1 MVVAGA
7 ARRSVGPTGA
17 GSTAPDPAPL
27 PATGA
32 LARTVIRAI
41 RPQVDNGRRPAK
53 AAIGQRLRVEADAFA
68 DGHDVVRATLRVR
81 HESEAKW
88 TEIPMVALGDD
99 RFRAEW
105 PIVAT
110 GWHKFVIRA
119 AVDPFV
125 TWRRDIQLRHASG
138 QDIADELAV
147 GAALVE
153 QAARR
158 ASRRSQDVLR
168 RVATALVSGR
178 RGLESP
184 LSDMAGKW
192 NESSLG
198 ELVFS
203 EGLGMLMEAHAD
215 PAAATSSAPLP
226 VFSDRARARCS
237 AWYEL
242 FPRSTSPDPRRH
254 GTFSDVQQRLDE
266 VERMGFDVLYLPPI
280 HPIGQS
286 GRKGPDGAP
295 SAGPQDPGSPW
306 AIGSADGG
314 HREVHPELGT
324 LESFASLVRDA
335 AARGIDVAID
345 LAFQASPD
353 HPWVTEHPSWF
364 RHRPDGTI
372 RYAENPPKTYE
383 DIYPLHFESDDWQS
397 LWLELLETVQ
407 FWIAQG
413 VTVFRVDN
421 PHTKPFAFWEW
432 LIASVKRTQPEVIF
446 LAEAFTRPAVMEE
459 LARVGFSQ
467 SYTYF
472 TWRTTKWE
480 LETYLGQLTHG
491 EMADYF
497 RPNFWPN
504 TPDILS
510 EELQH
515 GGRPAFVSRL
525 ILAATLSANYGIY
538 GPAFELQEHVPR
550 SPGSEEYRRSEKYE
564 IRNWERER
572 PDSLADLVSQ
582 VNAIRRAHPA
592 LQYQEGLCF
601 HRAEND
607 QIIAYSKRRS
617 ALPGDD
623 PGPPD
628 DPDDIVLVLV
638 NLDHDREQ
646 TAWVDLDLDALGLD
660 PVRPFV
666 VHDLLTDAQ
675 YQWQGARNFVILNPV
690 LPAHVFSVRQSPS
703 TGAPQ

>member
-1 MVVAGA
+1 MVVAGKA
-7 ARRSVGPTGA
+7 ARPSVEPTGD
-17 GSTAPDPAPL
+17 GSNPSDRAFL
-27 PATGA
+27 PTTSA

-53 AAIGQRLRVEADAFA
+53 ASVGQRLRVEADAFA

-81 HESEAKW
+81 HEADAKW
-88 TEIPMVALGDD
+88 TEIPMVDIGDD
-99 RFRAEW
+99 RYRAEW
-105 PIVAT
+105 PIQIT

-119 AVDPFV
+119 ATDPFA
-125 TWRRDIQLRHASG
+125 TWRRDVQLRHEAG
-138 QDIADELAV
+138 QDIAVELAV

-153 QAARR
+153 RAAQR
-158 ASRRSQDVLR
+158 AKRRSREVLLG
-168 RVATALVSGR
+168 VATALGSGR

-184 LSDMAGKW
+184 LSDIVGEW
-192 NESSLG
+192 TEVTLG
-198 ELVFS
+198 ELLFS
-203 EGLGMLMEAHAD
+203 DGLGSLMEGHAD
-215 PAAATSSAPLP
+215 PTAATSSAPLP
-226 VFSDRARARCS
+226 VFADRARARCG

-242 FPRSTSPDPRRH
+242 FPRSASEDSRRH
-254 GTFSDVQQRLDE
+254 GTFTDVQQRLDE

-280 HPIGQS
+280 HPIGLT

-306 AIGSADGG
+306 AIGSAEGG
-314 HREVHPELGT
+314 HDAVHPELGT
-324 LESFASLVRDA
+324 LDSFAALVSDA
-335 AARGIDVAID
+335 ASRGIDVAID

-353 HPWVTEHPSWF
+353 HPWVTDHPSWF

-383 DIYPLHFESDDWQS
+383 DIYPLDFETDDWQA
-397 LWLELLETVQ
+397 LWLELLDTVF

-413 VTVFRVDN
+413 VRVFRVDN

-446 LAEAFTRPAVMEE
+446 LAEAFTRPAVMAE
-459 LARVGFSQ
+459 LARLGFSQ

-480 LETYLGQLTHG
+480 LETYLNELNHG

-510 EELQH
+510 EELQQ
-515 GGRPAFVSRL
+515 GGRAAFVARL
-525 ILAATLSANYGIY
+525 ILAATLSPNYGIY

-564 IRNWERER
+564 IRNWERDR
-572 PDSLADLVSQ
+572 PDTLADLVTQ
-582 VNAIRRAHPA
+582 VNAIRQAHPA

-601 HRAEND
+601 HPVEND

-617 ALPGDD
+617 PLAGDD
-623 PGPPD
+623 PGQTD
-628 DPDDIVLVLV
+628 DVVLVIV
-638 NLDHDREQ
+638 NLDHEHEQ
-646 TAWVDLDLDALGLD
+646 AAWVDLDLDSLGLD

-666 VHDLLTDAQ
+666 VYDMLTDAP
-675 YQWQGARNFVILNPV
+675 YQWQGSRNFVILNPAV
-690 LPAHVFSVRQSPS
+690 PAHVFSVRHGSPIGVAS
-703 TGAPQ
+703 